1 MRIPVGKP
9 STSGDGSGTVTPDNN
24 GQHSVLTREYLQ
36 NDDVCSSATALHHQ
50 IGLVFL
56 FSDCLPPPQLPLEK
70 TAGFRYFV
78 PGSGTL
84 AQEWAQFFDVAPSR
98 FIEMVPAEVKVAY
111 EATLEASNHET
122 ARSFKEYVLGNKVL
136 HLKSSKHPT
145 VPQRKPS
152 GFGDHSVL
160 RTGGPASPPRIS
172 KPHSDIFSTTL
183 TSSEPPLRKRKFSE
197 ESDKQHVNFLTL
209 QLAGPPAPQPVPTV
223 SQSVQTVSGAQ
234 QAPSAAPIPLAIAQP
249 VPVHVAHAP
258 PHGGNQLA
266 FLPRAYVSNWTNPHP
281 NAAPASMIA
290 QGGGNRKLAWNAERR
305 RIFTQVEGFSPAQF
319 PPGANSPFAT
329 EMFSRT
335 PQSIDPRLC
344 PFPTSMEENL
354 TYMTGAATMNREMCS
369 RTKTRWTATQCIY
382 YVVQAHN
389 LQTIGAYERT
399 RLQHQFN
406 ACANNFERRH
416 PNHQLTSSLR
426 NCSTESGLTGEN
438 TVLHDYYLYAM
449 GDGVARHPNGRAAQM
464 LTRVIRHVRQ
474 VTQDRNVRLSEAA
487 AYAARHNI
495 TVPAPIVM
503 TNNLA
508 VEDQPPVGLIAAA
521 RTAYIRKFGKTA

>member
-1 MRIPVGKP
+1 F
-9 STSGDGSGTVTPDNN
+9 
-24 GQHSVLTREYLQ
+24 LTREYLQ
-36 NDDVCSSATALHHQ
+36 NDDVCSTATALHRQ
-50 IGLVFL
+50 LGLAFL
-56 FSDCLPPPQLPLEK
+56 FSDCLPPSQLPLELA
-70 TAGFRYFV
+70 AGFRYFI
-78 PGSGTL
+78 PGSRTL
-84 AQEWAQFFDVAPSR
+84 AHEWTQFFDVAPSR

-111 EATLEASNHET
+111 QATLEASNHEKT
-122 ARSFKEYVLGNKVL
+122 RSFKKYLLGNEDSYPKASDYPG
-136 HLKSSKHPT
+136 KSQ
-145 VPQRKPS
+145 VKPS
-152 GFGDHSVL
+152 DLGDHSVL
-160 RTGGPASPPRIS
+160 RAGALPPTQISNLQNASPGPQHARSHLEAVMANFTAGGKLI
-172 KPHSDIFSTTL
+172 PVTATTAPQQKAPQQHVQ
-183 TSSEPPLRKRKFSE
+183 TPPLPA
-197 ESDKQHVNFLTL
+197 V
-209 QLAGPPAPQPVPTV
+209 GPPAPQPV
-223 SQSVQTVSGAQ
+223 QTVLGAQ
-234 QAPSAAPIPLAIAQP
+234 QLSFAGQAPPAIAQP
-249 VPVHVAHAP
+249 VPVYVGVAHAP
-258 PHGGNQLA
+258 PHRGNQSTV
-266 FLPRAYVSNWTNPHP
+266 LPRAYVSKWTNPHP

-305 RIFTQVEGFSPAQF
+305 RIFTQVEGFSPAQL
-319 PPGANSPFAT
+319 PRGANSPFAT

-369 RTKTRWTATQCIY
+369 RTKKRWTATECVY
-382 YVVQAHN
+382 YVVQAHD
-389 LQTIGAYERT
+389 LQTEGAYERT

-406 ACANNFERRH
+406 ACAQNFERHH
-416 PNHQLTSSLR
+416 PNHQPTSSLR

-464 LTRVIRHVRQ
+464 LTRAIRHVRQ

-508 VEDQPPVGLIAAA
+508 VEDQPPQGLIAAA
-521 RTAYIRKFGKTA
+521 RTAYIHKFG